1 MPDSLQDFSGTPV
14 LVYAPDG
21 PPLRNENDALDV
33 IGESG
38 YRGATWVAVPV
49 ERFTDEFFRL
59 RTRVAGD
66 IVQKFANYGMGLAV
80 IGDISRHLDA
90 SSALRDFVRESNRG
104 ARLWFLPDADA
115 LRSRLARS

>member
-1 MPDSLQDFSGTPV
+1 MPDSLQDFSGTSV

-21 PPLRNENDALDV
+21 PPLRNENDALDA
-33 IGESG
+33 IGEGG
-38 YRGATWVAVPV
+38 YLGAAWVAVPV
-49 ERFTDEFFRL
+49 ERLTDDFFRL

-66 IVQKFANYGMGLAV
+66 IVQKFANYGIGLAV
-80 IGDISRHLDA
+80 IGDISHHVDT

-104 ARLWFLPDADA
+104 TQLWFLPDADA

>member
-1 MPDSLQDFSGTPV
+1 MPDPLQDFSGTPV

-38 YRGATWVAVPV
+38 YLGAAWVAIPV
-49 ERFTDEFFRL
+49 ERFTDDFFRL

-80 IGDISRHLDA
+80 IGDISRHADA

-104 ARLWFLPDADA
+104 TLLWFLPDTDA